1 MYSKHLSICSFSYLK
16 AASYKRVWCVRN
28 VPLSEEVP
36 VQFWPNVPTKRPRP
50 FHFKRCWPTH
60 RALSGELCSS
70 LAQDH
75 NNSQDINQIFFP
87 LSSQHH
93 NVTTRCRPLAYHD
106 HVLVNESAISPTIS
120 LSDPISSY
128 KSTFVGVILGHS
140 TLALS
145 ISTPPDALT
154 SCFSDKY
161 PLSLFLMIIMAMIMI
176 VMTFQS
182 FIQPVSKQ
190 TTPLVF
196 TQAVTQR
203 NQNNPL
209 PMTSDLSNCQTKHWN
224 TQKLVTCGLLP
235 G

>member
-1 MYSKHLSICSFSYLK
+1 VYSKHLSICSFSYLK

-145 ISTPPDALT
+145 NISTPPDALT

-182 FIQPVSKQ
+182 FIQPVVHCLSRPRPLFSPKLWPKETKTTRYPWPQ
-190 TTPLVF
+190 TCPTAKP
-196 TQAVTQR
+196 
-203 NQNNPL
+203 
-209 PMTSDLSNCQTKHWN
+209 N
-224 TQKLVTCGLLP
+224 TETRKNL
-235 G
+235 